1 MSTHTPC
8 ELVLSLVKG
17 CKQERDGF
25 VALCPA
31 HDDSRPSLRI
41 AEGDDGRCI
50 LHCRAGCEPE
60 AVVRA
65 LGIEF
70 SDLKPKKPDAAR
82 KPSAA
87 QATPGFKTAREAV
100 DAYCAQ
106 FGKRYAHAATYKDAQ
121 GNPQGVVLRFEFEG
135 AKKEVRPVWFFEGAW
150 RMSTPPGVRPLYK
163 LPSLKEEGR
172 VWFVEGEKCA
182 DALEA
187 PGFLVTTSSGGASAL
202 GNSDLG
208 PLAGREVFVLPDEDA
223 AGTKYAESVKR
234 KCEKLTPPARV
245 CVLRLRELKP
255 ESGEDVVEWIRDH
268 FAGDGAKAR
277 EELVRRADEAAKAL
291 EEEADTLAGSVSLAT
306 LLSASDALEPPQTI
320 PSDCESFDAAQPFGA
335 VEETAKVLWGGEPGS
350 GKTRWMLDLAL
361 GYASRKVR
369 VVYLLGE
376 MSPKQ
381 MLRRA
386 LLRRAG
392 LGNAAL
398 LASAPLPEHTAKLHE
413 AQAWLA
419 GFAEQLRFMQPP
431 LTFDTLARAAAWADV
446 VFVDPLQ
453 AVRAESGFD
462 ARHEELDAFMHRVVD
477 LAERHRTAF
486 HLTSE
491 IGKQDSHAERTLHT
505 AFKGSSALA
514 QYADAAYLL
523 KKEIGGLQE
532 AVCLKQRE
540 GECKNFTFR
549 VGLEGYAT
557 PLPPLEGGNS

>member
-1 MSTHTPC
+1 MSVPTDPVQ
-8 ELVLSLVKG
+8 LVLSRASGVKN
-17 CKQERDGF
+17 DGDGY

-31 HDDSRPSLRI
+31 HDDTHPSLAITR
-41 AEGDDGRCI
+41 GTDGRC
-50 LHCRAGCEPE
+50 LLYCRAGCNTKDVLQKLE
-60 AVVRA
+60 
-65 LGIEF
+65 LNL
-70 SDLKPKKPDAAR
+70 SDLMAR
-82 KPSAA
+82 DSPPHTLIHASQNAVRY
-87 QATPGFKTAREAV
+87 ATAKEGV
-100 DAYCAQ
+100 DAYCKQ
-106 FGKRYAHAATYKDAQ
+106 LGKYANKWVYKDAQ
-121 GNPQGVVLRFEFEG
+121 GAPVGIVLRWNL
-135 AKKEVRPVWFFEGAW
+135 ADKKKTIRALWW
-150 RMSTPPGVRPLYK
+150 LDHSWSMSPAADSRPLFQ
-163 LPSLKEEGR
+163 LDLLGSSRR
-172 VWFVEGEKCA
+172 VFVAEGEKCA
-182 DALEA
+182 QILAELGCTA
-187 PGFLVTTSSGGASAL
+187 TTSSGGGLAAKK
-202 GNSDLG
+202 SDWS
-208 PLAGREVFVLPDEDA
+208 PLAGREVFLLPDEDA
-223 AGTKYAESVKR
+223 AGTKYIDAVRSL
-234 KCEKLTPPARV
+234 CEALTPPARV
-245 CVLRLRELKP
+245 CVLHLHELKP

-291 EEEADTLAGSVSLAT
+291 EEEAETLAGSVSLAT

-350 GKTRWMLDLAL
+350 GKTRWMLDLAI
-361 GYASRKVR
+361 GYASKGAR

-398 LASAPLPEHTAKLHE
+398 LAPLPAHTARLHE